1 MRQSLTSRLGGA
13 ALWGLAA
20 CTPAAQAQVL
30 QGQEVKASCLPE
42 LSAAEARYNVPAGL
56 LLSMALVESGR
67 RDPVTG
73 LVAPWPWT
81 IQVEGHGHFYESPA
95 DASREAMAFLQAG
108 NGYVD
113 VGCLQIDLFHH
124 PDAFHTLEQAFDP
137 VTNIDYA
144 AKYLAGLAHSRG
156 SWLEA
161 VAAYNAGDPSDG
173 IAYLT
178 KVLYLWKGVH
188 LTAQAAQPALDN
200 PQRVGF
206 TVKEPPQPLDLA
218 AEFYAKH
225 DYPAALA
232 LYNEQLRH
240 HPDDVSALIG
250 AAAVLAAQGH
260 ADAARNRLELALTT
274 APGNRVALDELLR
287 QIDALPPERQLT
299 ALLSAQ
305 RAAPDSADLATRIA
319 VLQAETG
326 DLDGALIAMAEAV
339 RLQPADPIRRLDY
352 ALLLDRTGGKT
363 AAIEAYRAFLDLYRP
378 GRSPA
383 LTVPLDQ
390 IRQRLAYLEKPK
402 SP

>member
-1 MRQSLTSRLGGA
+1 MRQPLTSRLGGVALCAFA
-13 ALWGLAA
+13 AFVS
-20 CTPAAQAQVL
+20 AAQGQVL
-30 QGQEVKASCLPE
+30 QGQEVKVSCLPE
-42 LSAAEARYNVPAGL
+42 LVAAEARYHVPAGL

-95 DASREAMAFLQAG
+95 DASREAMTFLQAG

-113 VGCLQIDLFHH
+113 VGCLQVDLFHH

-173 IAYLT
+173 IAYLS

-188 LTAQAAQPALDN
+188 LTAQAAQSAPDN

-206 TVKEPPQPLDLA
+206 TVKETPQPLDLA
-218 AEFYAKH
+218 AAFYAQH

-232 LYNEQLRH
+232 LYNEQLHH

-260 ADAARNRLELALTT
+260 ADGARNRLELALTM
-274 APGNRVALDELLR
+274 APDNRMALEELLR

-299 ALLSAQ
+299 ALLSAYH
-305 RAAPDSADLATRIA
+305 ATPGIAELPARIA
-319 VLQAETG
+319 LLQAGTG
-326 DLDGALIAMAEAV
+326 QIDDAVANMAEAV
-339 RLQPADPIRRLDY
+339 RLQPGDPIHQLNY
-352 ALLLDRTGGKT
+352 ALLLDRDGSKD
-363 AAIEAYRAFLDLYRP
+363 AARSAYRTFLEIYRP
-378 GRSPA
+378 GRSPT
-383 LTVPLDQ
+383 LTVPVDQ
-390 IRQRLAYLEKPK
+390 IRQRLAYLDKT